1 MKNNVF
7 GKKLKELRLE
17 KGLSQR
23 ILGENLGV
31 CNQSISFWESGAR
44 EPDLNTVVEIAEFF
58 DVSADYLLGLTDY

>member
-44 EPDLNTVVEIAEFF
+44 EPDLNAVVEIAKFF
-58 DVSADYLLGLTDY
+58 DVSVDYLLGLTDY